1 VHASSQ
7 GALRSHAMMLL
18 PLIAGVLRVE
28 AAAIDRVS
36 PMAKVVELL
45 NNLQTQVQ
53 EEGSEEA
60 ATYDTFACFCKD
72 TTEAKVTSIKTY
84 EDNIQADSADEAQL
98 SASVD
103 QLKAEV
109 AKLNTDIDTMEMEL
123 QKATEL
129 REQEHADYVVAYADA
144 TKAVDSLERAI
155 TAVEGSKLD
164 LKQVQS
170 IIRPVLLMADAM
182 SILLANSADAPKKA
196 VASLLEEGPDGQ
208 PDYEFHAGDI
218 LGTLSELKTSF
229 GQKKSD
235 LMSEEEASASA
246 FETASEAKRDEI
258 TSGKET
264 LATKEGLLSDD
275 SASLAEVQG
284 EISEATALLHDDRQ
298 YLKDMTEQCE
308 RKANEWDQRS
318 GMRKQELAAISQA
331 LEILGTASAKAEET
345 GAGGRA
351 EPVGALQMEIVDDLD
366 DSNWASFVQKN
377 VRKASESSSALEESL
392 KPRNR
397 IIALLKASANDLKS
411 PDLTFLAMKIAEDP
425 FAKVKVLIQQLIQRL
440 LAESKN
446 EATHK
451 GWCDTELGK
460 ASHSRDS
467 RHQDVVTLTADIEE
481 LEARKAKLLV
491 EKDELNAQILELTSS
506 LTNAT
511 NDRADEKAD
520 HDATMKSAQEG
531 LTALKSAITVL
542 KDFYKMGAK
551 AFAQGAKA
559 SPVDEDSPGA
569 GFDGS
574 YQGNQAAGSGIIGM
588 LETIQSDFER
598 TLSQTDTAETQ
609 SYRDFVAFSKETK
622 SSKAAKETG
631 LKNCE
636 ADLVQTSADLSTRL
650 LDLQQNQE
658 LLDTALK
665 ALEALRPACID
676 TGMSFEERTQ
686 RREAEIS
693 ALKGALCTLD
703 DADADCTPSFLQ
715 RK

>member
-1 VHASSQ
+1 
-7 GALRSHAMMLL
+7 MMLL
-18 PLIAGVLRVE
+18 PLIAGLLRVE
-28 AAAIDRVS
+28 AAAIKRVS

-45 NNLQTQVQ
+45 NNLQTQCQ

-72 TTEAKVTSIKTY
+72 TTESKVTSIKTY

-123 QKATEL
+123 KKATEL

-155 TAVEGSKLD
+155 TAIEGSKLD

-182 SILLANSADAPKKA
+182 SILPSSSEAPKKA

-218 LGTLSELKTSF
+218 LGTLGELKTSF

-235 LMSEEEASASA
+235 LQSEEEAAASA
-246 FETASEAKRDEI
+246 FETASDAKRDEI

-298 YLKDMTEQCE
+298 YLKDLTEQCE

-331 LEILGTASAKAEET
+331 LEILSTASAKAEET

-397 IIALLKASANDLKS
+397 IIALLKASAHDLKS
-411 PDLTFLAMKIAEDP
+411 TDLTFLAMKIAEDP

-467 RHQDVVTLTADIEE
+467 RHQDVTTLTADIEE

-491 EKDELNAQILELTSS
+491 EKDELNAQILELTSA

-531 LTALKSAITVL
+531 LTALKAAITTL

-574 YQGNQAAGSGIIGM
+574 YQGNQAQGQGIIGM

-598 TLSQTDTAETQ
+598 TLSQTDAAETQ

-622 SSKAAKETG
+622 ASKASKETG
-631 LKNCE
+631 LTNCE

-650 LDLQQNQE
+650 LDLQQNQQ

-703 DADADCTPSFLQ
+703 DSEADCTPSFLQ

>member
-1 VHASSQ
+1 
-7 GALRSHAMMLL
+7 MLL
-18 PLIAGVLRVE
+18 LPFVAGLLRVE
-28 AAAIDRVS
+28 AVAMQNSVS

-53 EEGSEEA
+53 EEGTEEA

-72 TTEAKVTSIKTY
+72 TTEEKVSSIKTY

-103 QLKAEV
+103 LLKAEV
-109 AKLNTDIDTMEMEL
+109 AKLYTDIDTMEMEL
-123 QKATEL
+123 KKATEL
-129 REQEHADYVVAYADA
+129 REREHADYVVAYADA

-155 TAVEGSKLD
+155 TAIEGSKLS

-170 IIRPVLLMADAM
+170 IVRPVLLIADAM
-182 SILLANSADAPKKA
+182 SILPAEDPKKA
-196 VASLLEEGPDGQ
+196 VASLLEESPDGQ

-235 LMSEEEASASA
+235 LQSEEEAAAAA
-246 FETASEAKRDEI
+246 FETASTAKRDEI

-275 SASLAEVQG
+275 SASLAEIQG
-284 EISEATALLHDDRQ
+284 EISESTALLHDDRQ
-298 YLKDMTEQCE
+298 YLKDLTEQCE

-331 LEILGTASAKAEET
+331 LEILTTASAKAEET
-345 GAGGRA
+345 GAGGRS
-351 EPVGALQMEIVDDLD
+351 EPVGALQLAIVDDLD
-366 DSNWASFVQKN
+366 DSNWATFIQRD
-377 VRKASESSSALEESL
+377 VRRASESSEALEESL

-397 IIALLKASANDLKS
+397 IIALLKASASDLKS

-446 EATHK
+446 EASHK

-467 RHQDVVTLTADIEE
+467 RHQDVVSLTAAIEE
-481 LEARKAKLLV
+481 LEARKAKLLT

-511 NDRADEKAD
+511 NDRADEKANN
-520 HDATMKSAQEG
+520 DATIKAANEG
-531 LTALKSAITVL
+531 LTAIKQAITVL

-551 AFAQGAKA
+551 ALIQA

-574 YQGNQAAGSGIIGM
+574 YQGNQAQGQGIIGM

-598 TLSQTDTAETQ
+598 TLSETDAAETQ

-622 SSKAAKETG
+622 ASKAAKETG
-631 LKNCE
+631 LTNCE
-636 ADLVQTSADLSTRL
+636 ADLVQTAADLSTRL

-658 LLDTALK
+658 LLDTSLK

-703 DADADCTPSFLQ
+703 DSEADCTPSFLQ